1 MGTTAAFVRADNDNG
16 AAVSDVTPLAHV
28 SIRTAVVRMYPAAQ
42 SVKEEAGQE
51 SVRASSGHEQALLGL
66 VVSEYRVRVLQWL
79 NFGNGCGGRPS
90 RGR

>member
-16 AAVSDVTPLAHV
+16 AAVSDVTPLAQV

-66 VVSEYRVRVLQWL
+66 VVSEYRSTASEPVAHLRKRSV
-79 NFGNGCGGRPS
+79 GAKK
-90 RGR
+90 